1 MEKNI
6 IQAMSGLG
14 IRDTLPETNIA
25 PENQWLEDEISWFS
39 RFFQFGACFDGQET
53 IGRTLAPR

>member
-1 MEKNI
+1 
-6 IQAMSGLG
+6 MSGLG

-39 RFFQFGACFDGQET
+39 RFFQFGPCFDGQET
-53 IGRTLAPR
+53 IGRTLAPC